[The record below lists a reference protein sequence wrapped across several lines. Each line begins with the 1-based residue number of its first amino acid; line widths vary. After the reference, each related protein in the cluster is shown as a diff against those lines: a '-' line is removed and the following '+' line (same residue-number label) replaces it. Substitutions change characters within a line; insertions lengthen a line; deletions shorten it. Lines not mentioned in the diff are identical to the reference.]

1 MSATLNPKDHP
12 WMTGEDVS
20 RLFAALPSGSLRF
33 VGGCVRNALLGEAVR
48 DIDLACQ
55 LDPKDVQSA
64 LKAADIKTVPTGIE
78 HGTVTA
84 IVNKK
89 PFEITSLRKDVETD
103 GRRAVVSFTQDWA
116 EDAQRRDFTINAL
129 YADRD
134 GTVFDPTERGLSDI
148 EKRTL
153 HFVGDADARVQED
166 YLRILRFFR
175 FLAWYGGK
183 SKVEAAA
190 LKACR
195 ENRQGLKKISAER
208 IWTEFK
214 RLLEAPDPSRALR
227 IMLTNDILDMLLP
240 EASNVEG
247 LEKLIALETREDLAP
262 DPLLRLMAMS
272 ARDEFALAG
281 LCKRLKS
288 SKAERSRILGWAGDR
303 TSFDPNGDARDK
315 KIALY
320 NAGQSIA
327 LDRILLRA
335 AGEEDPVIASRW
347 VGLHDFAKDWD
358 IPEFPLKGRDLKTA
372 GLKDGPEMG
381 KKLTALRALWVRS
394 GFTADKARL
403 LQALALI
410 NR

>member
-1 MSATLNPKDHP
+1 MLNPKDHP
-12 WMTGEDVS
+12 WMS
-20 RLFAALPSGSLRF
+20 RKEVQQIFEALPEGSVRF
-33 VGGCVRNALLGEAVR
+33 VGGCVRNALLGEPVR
-48 DIDLACQ
+48 DVDLACQ
-55 LDPKDVQSA
+55 LEPAEVQST
-64 LKAADIKTVPTGIE
+64 LKAAGVKTVPTGIE

-84 IVNKK
+84 VVDGK
-89 PFEITSLRKDVETD
+89 PFEITSLRKDIETD
-103 GRRAVVSFTQDWA
+103 GRRAVVSFTKDWA

-129 YADRD
+129 YADAE
-134 GTVFDPTERGLSDI
+134 GNIYDPTERGLVDI
-148 EKRTL
+148 KTRML

-183 SKVEAAA
+183 AKVDAEA

-214 RLLEAPDPSRALR
+214 RLLEAPDPARALR
-227 IMLTNDILDMLLP
+227 IMLTNDILDMLFP

-247 LEKLIALETREDLAP
+247 LEKIIALENREGLSP

-272 ARDEFALAG
+272 ARDEFAMAG
-281 LCKRLKS
+281 LCKRLKT
-288 SKAERSRILGWAGDR
+288 SKAERSRLLGWAGDR
-303 TSFDPNGDARDK
+303 TSFDPSGEDRDK
-315 KIALY
+315 KIAIFH
-320 NAGQSIA
+320 AGQNIA
-327 LDRILLRA
+327 HDRFVIRA
-335 AGEEDPVIASRW
+335 AGEENPGIASRW
-347 VGLHDFAKDWD
+347 MGLRKFSQNWD
-358 IPEFPLKGRDLKTA
+358 IPEFPLKGRDLKVA

-381 KKLTALRALWVRS
+381 KKLAALKALWVRS

-403 LQALALI
+403 MQALALL

>member
-1 MSATLNPKDHP
+1 MSTMLNPKDHP
-12 WMTGEDVS
+12 WMS
-20 RLFAALPSGSLRF
+20 RKEVQQIFEALPEGSVRF
-33 VGGCVRNALLGEAVR
+33 VGGCVRNALLGEPVR
-48 DIDLACQ
+48 DVDLACQ
-55 LDPKDVQSA
+55 LEPAEVQST
-64 LKAADIKTVPTGIE
+64 LKAAGVKTVPTGIE

-84 IVNKK
+84 VVDGK
-89 PFEITSLRKDVETD
+89 PFEITSLRKDIETD
-103 GRRAVVSFTQDWA
+103 GRRAVVSFTKSWA

-129 YADRD
+129 YADAE
-134 GTVFDPTERGLSDI
+134 GNIYDPTERGLVDI
-148 EKRTL
+148 KTRML

-183 SKVEAAA
+183 AKVDAEA

-214 RLLEAPDPSRALR
+214 RLLEAPDPARALR
-227 IMLTNDILDMLLP
+227 IMLTNDILDMLFP

-247 LEKLIALETREDLAP
+247 LEKIIALENREGLSP

-272 ARDEFALAG
+272 ARDEFAMAG
-281 LCKRLKS
+281 LCKRLKT
-288 SKAERSRILGWAGDR
+288 SKAERSRLLGWAGDR
-303 TSFDPNGDARDK
+303 TSFDPSGEDRDK
-315 KIALY
+315 KIAIFH
-320 NAGQSIA
+320 AGQNIA
-327 LDRILLRA
+327 HDRFVIRA
-335 AGEEDPVIASRW
+335 AGEENPGIASRW
-347 VGLHDFAKDWD
+347 MGLRKFSQNWD
-358 IPEFPLKGRDLKTA
+358 IPEFPLKGRDLKVA

-381 KKLTALRALWVRS
+381 KKLAALKALWVRS

-403 LQALALI
+403 MQALALL

>member
-1 MSATLNPKDHP
+1 MSVKLNPKDHP
-12 WMTGEDVS
+12 WMSAKDVR
-20 RLFAALPSGSLRF
+20 RLFAGLPKESLRF
-33 VGGCVRNALLGEAVR
+33 VGGCVRNALLGEPVR

-55 LDPKDVQSA
+55 LEPADVQSA
-64 LKAADIKTVPTGIE
+64 LKVAGIKTVPTGIE

-89 PFEITSLRKDVETD
+89 TFEITSLRKDVETD

-129 YADRD
+129 YADAE
-134 GTVFDPTERGLSDI
+134 GHIYDPTERGLADI

-183 SKVEAAA
+183 AKVEALA

-195 ENRQGLKKISAER
+195 ENRRGLKKISAER

-247 LEKLIALETREDLAP
+247 LEKLMALETRESLAP

-272 ARDEFALAG
+272 ARDEFAMAG
-281 LCKRLKS
+281 LCKRLKTS
-288 SKAERSRILGWAGDR
+288 NAERSRILGWAGDR
-303 TSFDPNGDARDK
+303 TSFDPSGDGRDK
-315 KIALY
+315 KIAIY
-320 NAGQSIA
+320 HAGQEIA
-327 LDRILLRA
+327 LDRLLVRA
-335 AGEEDPVIASRW
+335 AGEEDPVISSRW
-347 VGLHDFAKDWD
+347 VGLYDFAKDWD
-358 IPEFPLKGRDLKTA
+358 IPEFPLKGRDLKAA
-372 GLKDGPEMG
+372 GLKDGPGMG
-381 KKLTALRALWVRS
+381 KKLAALRALWVRS

-403 LQALALI
+403 MQALALI

>member
-1 MSATLNPKDHP
+1 MSAKLDPKDHP
-12 WMTGEDVS
+12 WLAAKDVRRIFS
-20 RLFAALPSGSLRF
+20 ALPEGSLRY
-33 VGGCVRNALLGEAVR
+33 VGGCVRNALMGEPVR

-55 LDPKDVQSA
+55 LEPTEVQST
-64 LKAADIKTVPTGIE
+64 LKAAGIKTVPTGIE

-84 IVNKK
+84 VVNGK

-103 GRRAVVSFTQDWA
+103 GRRAVVSFTKDWA

-129 YADRD
+129 YADAD
-134 GTVFDPTERGLSDI
+134 GNIYDPTERGLADI

-183 SKVEAAA
+183 AKVDAAA
-190 LKACR
+190 LKSCR
-195 ENRQGLKKISAER
+195 ENRRGLKKISSER

-214 RLLEAPDPSRALR
+214 RLLEAPDPARALR
-227 IMLTNDILDMLLP
+227 IMLTNDILDMLFP

-247 LEKLIALETREDLAP
+247 LEKIIALENHEGLTP

-272 ARDEFALAG
+272 ARDEFAMAG
-281 LCKRLKS
+281 LCKRLKT
-288 SKAERSRILGWAGDR
+288 SKAERSRLLGWAGDR
-303 TSFDPNGDARDK
+303 TSFDPSGDDRDK
-315 KIALY
+315 KIAIFH
-320 NAGQSIA
+320 AGKDIA
-327 LDRILLRA
+327 LDRFIVRA

-347 VGLHDFAKDWD
+347 MGLHGFAKDWGVPD
-358 IPEFPLKGRDLKTA
+358 FPLKGRDLKAA

-381 KKLTALRALWVRS
+381 KKLAALKALWVRS

-403 LQALALI
+403 MQALALI

>member
-1 MSATLNPKDHP
+1 MSTMLNPKDHP
-12 WMTGEDVS
+12 WMS
-20 RLFAALPSGSLRF
+20 RKEVQQIFEALPEGSVRF
-33 VGGCVRNALLGEAVR
+33 VGGCVRNALLGEPVR
-48 DIDLACQ
+48 DVDLACQ
-55 LDPKDVQSA
+55 LEPAEVQST
-64 LKAADIKTVPTGIE
+64 LKAAGVKTVPTGIE

-84 IVNKK
+84 VVDGK
-89 PFEITSLRKDVETD
+89 PFEITSLRKDIETD
-103 GRRAVVSFTQDWA
+103 GRRAVVSFTKDWA

-129 YADRD
+129 YADAE
-134 GTVFDPTERGLSDI
+134 GNIYDPTERGLVDI
-148 EKRTL
+148 KTRML

-183 SKVEAAA
+183 AKVDAEA

-214 RLLEAPDPSRALR
+214 RLLEAPDPARALR
-227 IMLTNDILDMLLP
+227 IMLTNDILDMLFP

-247 LEKLIALETREDLAP
+247 LEKIIALENREGLSP

-272 ARDEFALAG
+272 ARDEFAMAG
-281 LCKRLKS
+281 LCKRLKT
-288 SKAERSRILGWAGDR
+288 SKAERSRLLGWAGDR
-303 TSFDPNGDARDK
+303 TSFDPSGEDRDK
-315 KIALY
+315 KIAIFH
-320 NAGQSIA
+320 AGQNIA
-327 LDRILLRA
+327 HDRFVIRA
-335 AGEEDPVIASRW
+335 AGEENPGIASRW
-347 VGLHDFAKDWD
+347 MGLRKFSQNWD
-358 IPEFPLKGRDLKTA
+358 IPEFPLKGRDLKVA

-381 KKLTALRALWVRS
+381 KKLAALKALWVRS

-403 LQALALI
+403 MQALALL